1 MAFALVDCESFYASC
16 ERIFRPDLK
25 NIPIVVLSNN
35 DGCVI
40 ARSTEAKKMG
50 IGMGVPWFK
59 VRDSFLKENGK
70 VFSSNFTFY
79 GDISA
84 RVMNI
89 LEGFIPRVEIYSID
103 EAFLDLRS
111 FKKNIDLVNFSYD
124 CKRKIREWV
133 GIPVS
138 IGIAPTKTL
147 AKLANKVAKDD
158 PRFDGVVIL
167 SEPKIIRH
175 FLRSMP
181 VEKIWGI
188 GKRLTA
194 RLENIGV
201 KTAYDLTKIDSRL
214 IGDNFNVVLERTVR
228 ELKGQ
233 SCITLHDFMEP
244 KKQIMVS
251 RSFGRSIRSK
261 NLLSEAISF
270 HASRAAEKLR
280 YEKQKCRLIT
290 TFIRS
295 NRFNTKVKQIYASR
309 SLELIHPT
317 DDTRIIIKSA
327 NRILE
332 KIYANGYQYAKA
344 GILLSDFTDSYG
356 YQMSLFDK
364 KRDNKSASKLMETI
378 DYINLMEIAKVGF
391 GNQGYRN
398 TWKMKR
404 EIKSQRYT
412 TKIDEIPMIK

>member
-1 MAFALVDCESFYASC
+1 MFALIDCNSFYASC
-16 ERIFRPDLK
+16 EKIFRPDLK
-25 NIPIVVLSNN
+25 DCPVVILSNN

-40 ARSTEAKKMG
+40 ARSAEAKKMG
-50 IGMGVPWFK
+50 VSMTQPWYQIKDQYLSKGGV
-59 VRDSFLKENGK
+59 
-70 VFSSNFTFY
+70 VFSSNY
-79 GDISA
+79 ELYADISN
-84 RVMNI
+84 RVMNVLSDLCPEI
-89 LEGFIPRVEIYSID
+89 DIYSID

-280 YEKQKCRLIT
+280 HEKQKCRLIT

>member
-1 MAFALVDCESFYASC
+1 MFALIDCNSFYASC
-16 ERIFRPDLK
+16 EKIFRPDLK
-25 NIPIVVLSNN
+25 DRPVVILSNN

-40 ARSTEAKKMG
+40 ARSSEAKKMG
-50 IGMGVPWFK
+50 VSMTQPWYQIK
-59 VRDSFLKENGK
+59 DQYLSKGGI
-70 VFSSNFTFY
+70 VFSSNYEFY
-79 GDISA
+79 ADISN
-84 RVMNI
+84 RVMNVLSDLCPEI
-89 LEGFIPRVEIYSID
+89 DIYSID

-111 FKKNIDLVNFSYD
+111 FKKNIDLVNFAYD

-133 GIPVS
+133 GVPVS

-167 SEPKIIRH
+167 SEPRVIKH

-201 KTAYDLTKIDSRL
+201 KTAHDLTQIDSRL

-251 RSFGRSIRSK
+251 RSFGRSIRTK
-261 NLLSEAISF
+261 NVLSEAISF

-295 NRFNTKVKQIYASR
+295 NRFNTKIKQIYASR

-364 KRDNKSASKLMETI
+364 KKDDKSASKLMETI

-404 EIKSQRYT
+404 EVKSQRYT
-412 TKIDEIPMIK
+412 TKIDEIPTIK

>member
-1 MAFALVDCESFYASC
+1 MFALIDCNSFYASC
-16 ERIFRPDLK
+16 EKIFRPDLK
-25 NIPIVVLSNN
+25 DCPVVILSNN

-40 ARSTEAKKMG
+40 ARSPEAKKMG
-50 IGMGVPWFK
+50 VSMTQPWYQIKDQYLSKGGV
-59 VRDSFLKENGK
+59 
-70 VFSSNFTFY
+70 VFSSNY
-79 GDISA
+79 ELYADISN
-84 RVMNI
+84 RVMNVLSDVCPEI
-89 LEGFIPRVEIYSID
+89 DIYSID

-188 GKRLTA
+188 GKRLAA

-201 KTAYDLTKIDSRL
+201 KTAYDLTRIDSRL

-280 YEKQKCRLIT
+280 HEKQKCRLIT

>member
-1 MAFALVDCESFYASC
+1 MFALIDCNSFYASC
-16 ERIFRPDLK
+16 EKIFRPDLK
-25 NIPIVVLSNN
+25 DRPVVILSNN

-40 ARSTEAKKMG
+40 ARSSEAKKMG
-50 IGMGVPWFK
+50 VSMTQPWYQIK
-59 VRDSFLKENGK
+59 DQYLSKGGI
-70 VFSSNFTFY
+70 VFSSNYEFY
-79 GDISA
+79 ADISN
-84 RVMNI
+84 RVMNVLSDLCPEI
-89 LEGFIPRVEIYSID
+89 DIYSID

-111 FKKNIDLVNFSYD
+111 FKKNIDLVNFAYD

-133 GIPVS
+133 GVPVS

-167 SEPKIIRH
+167 SEPRVIKH

-201 KTAYDLTKIDSRL
+201 KTAHDLTQIDSRL

-251 RSFGRSIRSK
+251 RSFGRSIRTK
-261 NLLSEAISF
+261 NVLSEAISF

-295 NRFNTKVKQIYASR
+295 NRFNTKIKQIYASR

-356 YQMSLFDK
+356 YQMSLFDRK
-364 KRDNKSASKLMETI
+364 SDEKSASKLMETI

-412 TKIDEIPMIK
+412 TKIDEIPIIK

>member
-1 MAFALVDCESFYASC
+1 MFALIDCNSFYASC
-16 ERIFRPDLK
+16 EKIFRPDLK
-25 NIPIVVLSNN
+25 DRPVVILSNN

-40 ARSTEAKKMG
+40 ARSSEAKKMG
-50 IGMGVPWFK
+50 VSMTQPWYQIK
-59 VRDSFLKENGK
+59 DQYLSKGGI
-70 VFSSNFTFY
+70 VFSSNYEFY
-79 GDISA
+79 ADISN
-84 RVMNI
+84 RVMNVLSDLCPEI
-89 LEGFIPRVEIYSID
+89 DIYSID

-111 FKKNIDLVNFSYD
+111 FKKNIDLVNFAYD

-133 GIPVS
+133 GVPVS

-167 SEPKIIRH
+167 SEPRVIKH

-194 RLENIGV
+194 RLENIGI
-201 KTAYDLTKIDSRL
+201 KTAHDLTQIDSRL

-251 RSFGRSIRSK
+251 RSFGRSIRTK
-261 NLLSEAISF
+261 NVLSEAISF

-295 NRFNTKVKQIYASR
+295 NRFNTKIKQIYASR

-356 YQMSLFDK
+356 YQMSLFDR
-364 KRDNKSASKLMETI
+364 KRDEKSASKLMETI

-391 GNQGYRN
+391 GNQGYQN

-412 TKIDEIPMIK
+412 TKIDEIPIIK

>member
-1 MAFALVDCESFYASC
+1 MFALIDCNSFYASC
-16 ERIFRPDLK
+16 EKIFRPDLK
-25 NIPIVVLSNN
+25 DRPVVILSNN

-40 ARSTEAKKMG
+40 ARSSEAKKMG
-50 IGMGVPWFK
+50 VSMTQPWYQVKDQYLSKGGV
-59 VRDSFLKENGK
+59 
-70 VFSSNFTFY
+70 VFSSNY
-79 GDISA
+79 ELYADISN
-84 RVMNI
+84 RVMNVLSDLCPEI
-89 LEGFIPRVEIYSID
+89 DIYSID

-194 RLENIGV
+194 RLGNIGV

-364 KRDNKSASKLMETI
+364 KRDEKSASKLMETM

-404 EIKSQRYT
+404 EVKSQRYT

>member
-1 MAFALVDCESFYASC
+1 MFALIDCNSFYASC
-16 ERIFRPDLK
+16 EKIFRPDLK
-25 NIPIVVLSNN
+25 DCPVVILSNN

-40 ARSTEAKKMG
+40 ARSAEAKKMG
-50 IGMGVPWFK
+50 VSMTQPWYQIKDQYLSKGGV
-59 VRDSFLKENGK
+59 
-70 VFSSNFTFY
+70 VFSSNY
-79 GDISA
+79 ELYADISN
-84 RVMNI
+84 RVMNVLSDVCPEI
-89 LEGFIPRVEIYSID
+89 DIYSID

-133 GIPVS
+133 GVPVS

-188 GKRLTA
+188 GKRLAA

-201 KTAYDLTKIDSRL
+201 KTAYDLTRIDSRL

-280 YEKQKCRLIT
+280 HEKQKCRLIT

-364 KRDNKSASKLMETI
+364 KRDEKSASKLMETI

>member
-1 MAFALVDCESFYASC
+1 MFALIDCNSFYASC
-16 ERIFRPDLK
+16 EKIFRPDLK
-25 NIPIVVLSNN
+25 DRPVVILSNN

-40 ARSTEAKKMG
+40 ARSSEAKKMG
-50 IGMGVPWFK
+50 VSMTQPWYQVKDQYLSKGGV
-59 VRDSFLKENGK
+59 
-70 VFSSNFTFY
+70 VFSSNY
-79 GDISA
+79 ELYADISN
-84 RVMNI
+84 RVMNVLSDLCPEI
-89 LEGFIPRVEIYSID
+89 DIYSID

-317 DDTRIIIKSA
+317 DDTRTIIKSA

-364 KRDNKSASKLMETI
+364 KRDEKSASKLMETI

-404 EIKSQRYT
+404 EVKSQRYT

>member
-1 MAFALVDCESFYASC
+1 MFALIDCNSFYASC
-16 ERIFRPDLK
+16 EKIFRPDLK
-25 NIPIVVLSNN
+25 DCPVVILSNN

-40 ARSTEAKKMG
+40 ARSPEAKKMG
-50 IGMGVPWFK
+50 VSMTQPWYQIKDQYLSKGGV
-59 VRDSFLKENGK
+59 
-70 VFSSNFTFY
+70 VFSSNY
-79 GDISA
+79 ELYADISN
-84 RVMNI
+84 RVMNVLSDVCPEI
-89 LEGFIPRVEIYSID
+89 DIYSID

-133 GIPVS
+133 GVPVS

-167 SEPKIIRH
+167 SEPKIIKH

-188 GKRLTA
+188 GKRLAA

-201 KTAYDLTKIDSRL
+201 KTAYDLTRIDSRL

-280 YEKQKCRLIT
+280 HEKQKCRLIT

-364 KRDNKSASKLMETI
+364 KKDDKSASKLMETI

>member
-1 MAFALVDCESFYASC
+1 MFALIDCNSFYASC
-16 ERIFRPDLK
+16 EKIFRPDLK
-25 NIPIVVLSNN
+25 HRPIVVLSNN

-40 ARSTEAKKMG
+40 ARSPEAKKMG
-50 IGMGVPWFK
+50 INMTQPWYQVKDQYLSKGGV
-59 VRDSFLKENGK
+59 
-70 VFSSNFTFY
+70 VFSSNYEFY
-79 GDISA
+79 ADISN
-84 RVMNI
+84 RVMNVLSDLCPEI
-89 LEGFIPRVEIYSID
+89 DIYSID
-103 EAFLDLRS
+103 EAFLDLRT
-111 FKKNIDLVNFSYD
+111 FRKNIDLVNFAYD
-124 CKRKIREWV
+124 CKKRIKDWI

-167 SEPKIIRH
+167 SEPRIIRH
-175 FLRSMP
+175 FLKSMP
-181 VEKIWGI
+181 IEKIWGI
-188 GKRLTA
+188 GRKLTA
-194 RLENIGV
+194 KLENIDI
-201 KTAYDLTKIDSRL
+201 KTAYDLSQVDSRL

-261 NLLSEAISF
+261 SVLSEAISF

-290 TFIRS
+290 AFIRS
-295 NRFNTKVKQIYASR
+295 NRFNTRVRQIYAAKSF
-309 SLELIHPT
+309 ELVHPT
-317 DDTRIIIKSA
+317 DDTRIIIKNA
-327 NRILE
+327 NRILDQ
-332 KIYANGYQYAKA
+332 IFADGYQYAKA
-344 GILLSDFTDSYG
+344 GILLSDFTNKYG

-364 KRDNKSASKLMETI
+364 KRDEKMASRLMETV
-378 DYINLMEIAKVGF
+378 DYINLMEIAKIGF

-398 TWKMKR
+398 TWRMKR
-404 EIKSQRYT
+404 EIKSNRYT
-412 TKIDEIPMIK
+412 TKIEEIPITK